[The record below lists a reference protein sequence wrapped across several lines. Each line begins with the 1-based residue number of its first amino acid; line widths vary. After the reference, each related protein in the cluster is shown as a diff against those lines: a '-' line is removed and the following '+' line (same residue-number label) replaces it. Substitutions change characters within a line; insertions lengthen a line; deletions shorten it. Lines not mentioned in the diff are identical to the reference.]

1 MSLFQSIIKV
11 HQNVSLTNIFLTIN
25 SVSHCKS
32 YSGYTQQNYMNCTME
47 LPFIVYGP
55 PYSVSSFTDPTK
67 LAVLD
72 FPLGQCSNAL
82 HLTKEALVQI

>member
-1 MSLFQSIIKV
+1 
-11 HQNVSLTNIFLTIN
+11 
-25 SVSHCKS
+25 
-32 YSGYTQQNYMNCTME
+32 MNCTME